1 MFILWNQ
8 DLRIRELEE
17 GLLNLREEF
26 QEVKKDLED
35 RDRILEA
42 KKKEIENQLL
52 LQDFNSSSFLLDR
65 TGERLLNVNIK
76 SLCKKKDNWW
86 RKLILWDYIFS
97 GRIWKSR
104 CMFTHACGYKFLIS
118 MEFSIKKAIR
128 NKMFLVMSAFI
139 IIGIVVGVYCGWVNW
154 FWFLFGAI
162 CGSVL
167 GYLIGVVVPLIF
179 FCFCCV
185 NRELF
190 ANIEFVQGE
199 YDDNLRWPAKAEF
212 TLEIQH
218 PHWGKRDLHTMSYN
232 WRRPNGHCL
241 RTQLIPILNK
251 RDLFKFSN
259 SLNLSFNVR
268 VRSYW
273 VKIASTFNAKH
284 FRHLIEF

>member
-1 MFILWNQ
+1 M
-8 DLRIRELEE
+8 RIRELEE

-42 KKKEIENQLL
+42 KRKELEEKIENQLL

-65 TGERLLNVNIK
+65 TKERLLNVNIQ

-86 RKLILWDYIFS
+86 RKLILWDYISS
-97 GRIWKSR
+97 GPIWKSR

-128 NKMFLVMSAFI
+128 NIMIWVMFAFI
-139 IIGIVVGVYCGWVNW
+139 IIGFVVGMYCGWDN
-154 FWFLFGAI
+154 WFLFGAI

-167 GYLIGVVVPLIF
+167 GYLIGVMVTHIF
-179 FCFCCV
+179 FCCCV

-199 YDDNLRWPAKAEF
+199 YDDNLSWPANAEF

-218 PHWGKRDLHTMSYN
+218 PHWGKRDLHTMIYN
-232 WRRPNGHCL
+232 WRRPNGRCFI
-241 RTQLIPILNK
+241 TQLIPILNEQ
-251 RDLFKFSN
+251 DLFKFSN

-268 VRSYW
+268 VRSY
-273 VKIASTFNAKH
+273 
-284 FRHLIEF
+284 